1 MKEILPFL
9 LILVCPL
16 MMLFMMRG
24 MHGGGHDHA
33 GQKRP
38 EDEMSAAEL
47 RGLRDEIDQ
56 RLQALDERVRDVEA
70 SSEARYDDAL
80 RT

>member
-9 LILVCPL
+9 LILACPL
-16 MMLFMMRG
+16 MMIFMMRG
-24 MHGGGHDHA
+24 MHGGSHDQA
-33 GQKRP
+33 ASERR
-38 EDEMSAAEL
+38 DDMSAAEL
-47 RGLRDEIDQ
+47 RQLRDEIDQ

-70 SSEARYDDAL
+70 STGTRYDDAV

>member
-9 LILVCPL
+9 LILACPL
-16 MMLFMMRG
+16 MMIFMMRG
-24 MHGGGHDHA
+24 MHRGGHDRA
-33 GQKRP
+33 ASERS
-38 EDEMSAAEL
+38 DEMSAAEL
-47 RGLRDEIDQ
+47 RQLRDEIDQ

-70 SSEARYDDAL
+70 SAGTRYDDAV

>member
-9 LILVCPL
+9 LILACPL
-16 MMLFMMRG
+16 MMIFMMRG
-24 MHGGGHDHA
+24 MHKGGHDHA
-33 GQKRP
+33 SSERS
-38 EDEMSAAEL
+38 DEMSAAEL
-47 RGLRDEIDQ
+47 RQLRDEIDQ

-70 SSEARYDDAL
+70 STGTRYDDAI

>member
-9 LILVCPL
+9 LILACPL
-16 MMLFMMRG
+16 MMIFMMRG
-24 MHGGGHDHA
+24 MHRGGHDHA
-33 GQKRP
+33 AS
-38 EDEMSAAEL
+38 EHSDEMSAAEL
-47 RGLRDEIDQ
+47 RQLRDEIDQ

-70 SSEARYDDAL
+70 SAGTRYDDAV

>member
-9 LILVCPL
+9 LILACPL
-16 MMLFMMRG
+16 MMILMMRG

-33 GQKRP
+33 ASERR
-38 EDEMSAAEL
+38 DDMSAAEL
-47 RGLRDEIDQ
+47 HQLRDEIDQ

-70 SSEARYDDAL
+70 STGTRYDDAI